1 MRTTSITDDDIRIL
15 QRTNLFATIGAT
27 DIRRLTRN
35 ASVVVFGRG
44 QQIFERGDPAR
55 EFFAILSGWVKVS
68 NLDTQGNE
76 AILGLFTVGETFAE
90 AAMFLGGGYPA
101 TAEVID
107 EATLIA
113 FDRKQFEAELV
124 NNADLA
130 LGMLGSLSRHLHRL
144 TKDVEQL
151 QLQSGDQRLA
161 SFLLNLCPTDSDE
174 MAITLPYD
182 KSLIAGRLGMKPE
195 TLSRAFAKLR
205 GYGVQ
210 VKGTQVTVTEV
221 KRLRERVA

>member
-1 MRTTSITDDDIRIL
+1 M
-15 QRTNLFATIGAT
+15 
-27 DIRRLTRN
+27 
-35 ASVVVFGRG
+35 VFGRG
-44 QQIFERGDPAR
+44 QQIFERDTPAR
-55 EFFAILSGWVKVS
+55 DFFVILSGWVKVS

-101 TAEVID
+101 TAEVIE

-113 FDRKQFEAELV
+113 FDRKRFEIELA
-124 NNADLA
+124 NNANLA
-130 LGMLGSLSRHLHRL
+130 LGMLGSLSRHVHRL

-151 QLQSGDQRLA
+151 QLRSGDQRLA
-161 SFLLNLCPTDSDE
+161 AFLLNLCPADSDE
-174 MAITLPYD
+174 TAITLPYD

-210 VKGTQVTVTEV
+210 VNGTRVTVSEV